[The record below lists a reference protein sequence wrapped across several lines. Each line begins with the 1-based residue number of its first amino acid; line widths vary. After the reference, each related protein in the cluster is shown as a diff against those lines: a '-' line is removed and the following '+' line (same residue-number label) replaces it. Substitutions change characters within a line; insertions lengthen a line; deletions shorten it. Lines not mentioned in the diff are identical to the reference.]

1 MKTTAEYIEVLKH
14 YKDKVSDKYGILR
27 LGIFGSVARGEQTDG
42 SDLDVYIEMKEPDAF
57 VMLDIKYELEELL
70 HCRIDIIRFRNNMNV
85 LLKRNIEREG
95 IYV

>member
-1 MKTTAEYIEVLKH
+1 MLKH

-42 SDLDVYIEMKEPDAF
+42 SDLDVYVEMKEPDAF